1 MMQSPTHV
9 RYRVVGLTVLLA
21 MVTYLDRACIGKL
34 APEIRRDL
42 NLSMV
47 QMSAVFSA
55 FAFAYALF
63 EIPTAWW
70 TDRRG
75 TRVTLTRI
83 VTWWSVFTIATAGA
97 FNYSSMLVTR
107 FLFGAGEAGAW
118 PCMART
124 FARWIP
130 AKERATVKGLFF
142 SGAYI
147 SGAVTPSV
155 VVLMLPHMSWRM
167 IFVCFGGLGFVWAA
181 AWWHW
186 YRDDPAEHL
195 AVNEAERALILAG
208 RPPAAAAP
216 AGWAYWRRLLRQPN
230 LIALSVMYVPNCVT
244 FYFCITWLPTYL
256 QERHGFDATA
266 LGVVAGL
273 PLLLSVA
280 SQFLGGF
287 ISDRITARFGLRA
300 GRRWPGIAG
309 YTLAALFMCAAA
321 MATAPMTA
329 VILIALATASCM
341 LTTAPA
347 WSVCVDIGREHSA
360 VVSATMNTAGQIG
373 SIVSPF
379 VVAYS
384 VKWFANWNLPLYL
397 LAALFLVGAG
407 CWLVIDPEKPVFIA
421 ESSG

>member
-1 MMQSPTHV
+1 MQPPTHV

-75 TRVTLTRI
+75 TRVVLTRI

-130 AKERATVKGLFF
+130 ATERGTVKGIFF

-167 IFVCFGGLGFVWAA
+167 IFVSFGLLGFVWAA
-181 AWWHW
+181 AWWRW
-186 YRDDPAEHL
+186 YRDDPTEHP

-208 RPPAAAAP
+208 RPPAAVAP

-266 LGVVAGL
+266 LGLVAGL
-273 PLLLSVA
+273 PLFLSVA

-287 ISDRITARFGLRA
+287 ISDRLTARLGLRA
-300 GRRWPGIAG
+300 GRRLPGIAG

-321 MATAPMTA
+321 TATAPMTA
-329 VILIALATASCM
+329 VVLIALATASCM

-347 WSVCVDIGREHSA
+347 WGVCVDIGREHSA

-397 LAALFLVGAG
+397 LAGLFLLGAA
-407 CWLVIDPEKPVFIA
+407 CWFVIDPEKPVFVA